1 MASSITNV
9 VFDMGNVL
17 MGWTPFAFAFNYA
30 ETEGEAREVADAI
43 FDSAEWP
50 LVDAGAIS
58 EPTMLA
64 IAKGRLPKRLHGI
77 LEQTYANYHDL
88 QPVMWATNRLAFAL
102 ADAGCRLYILSN
114 AGERFRGIALR
125 IPIFGA
131 LDGVLVSAFEHVMK
145 PDVAIYRLF
154 CERFGLAPEECVF
167 VDDSPKNC
175 AGAERA
181 GMKAVCFTG
190 DVERLRRDL
199 AALGVPGAA
208 DYEAPKDADEPF
220 EIPESAKAGVPKVM
234 AKLLSE
240 AGRREPN
247 DPRPVPGHEPLLA
260 VEGPDL
266 GWPSSEGR

>member
-1 MASSITNV
+1 MADAITHV

-17 MGWTPFAFAFNYA
+17 MGWTPFAFAFTYA
-30 ETEGEAREVADAI
+30 DTEGEAREVADSI

-64 IAKGRLPKRLHGI
+64 IAKGRLPKRLHGV
-77 LEQTYANYHDL
+77 LEETYANYHDL
-88 QPVMWATNRLAFAL
+88 QPVMWAVNRLAFAL
-102 ADAGCRLYILSN
+102 ADAGCHLYILSN
-114 AGERFRGIALR
+114 AGERFRGIAPR
-125 IPIFGA
+125 IPVFGA

-154 CERFGLAPEECVF
+154 CQRNGLEPKECVF

-190 DVERLRRDL
+190 NAERLRRDL
-199 AALGVPGAA
+199 AELGVPGAA
-208 DYEAPKDADEPF
+208 DYVAPKDADEPF
-220 EIPESAKAGVPKVM
+220 EIPAEVQARVKVVM
-234 AKLLSE
+234 GKLLAE

-247 DPRPVPGHEPLLA
+247 DPRIEPGHEPLLA

-266 GWPSSEGR
+266 GRNL